1 MASVGTDNEDEVEV
15 EEEVPP
21 VVATQE
27 ELNKKYGWNR

>member
-1 MASVGTDNEDEVEV
+1 MADPEEVEDEEQ
-15 EEEVPP
+15 EDSP

>member
-1 MASVGTDNEDEVEV
+1 VNDEDEVED

>member
-1 MASVGTDNEDEVEV
+1 VNDEDEVED
-15 EEEVPP
+15 EEEVKP

>member
-1 MASVGTDNEDEVEV
+1 MSDDKDEVED
-15 EEEVPP
+15 EEEVEP